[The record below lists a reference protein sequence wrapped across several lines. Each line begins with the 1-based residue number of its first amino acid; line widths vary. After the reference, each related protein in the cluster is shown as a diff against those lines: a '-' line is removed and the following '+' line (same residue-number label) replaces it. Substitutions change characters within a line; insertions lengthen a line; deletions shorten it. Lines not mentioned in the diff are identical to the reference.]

1 MQSYLSGNTGI
12 RIVTPTQEIKAH
24 VVPISKSNPASA
36 DNLRPVSLIHHFAKI
51 AEKFIAKW
59 AVQDKQPF
67 IDTFQYGYQSRI
79 SNAHLIPG

>member
-1 MQSYLSGNTGI
+1 MTGMALDPKYGAILHFVFFLFYFELIMQSYLSGNTGI

-51 AEKFIAKW
+51 AENFIAKW
-59 AVQDKQPF
+59 AV
-67 IDTFQYGYQSRI
+67 
-79 SNAHLIPG
+79 